1 MKPETLEFS
10 LQPLIER
17 LKKVEV
23 EANRLGKTVTM
34 IETNVTDVLTDC
46 DKDGNLCVGI
56 MTKEDAKYAEI
67 LKQKQH
73 QDEVIEN
80 LRKSVDLHQQ
90 ETHNILNSREY
101 KTGKALWDAVTNN
114 LSRYVKMSDK
124 ERQVALSGTDGQIFL
139 QKLLAI
145 AATQI

>member
-10 LQPLIER
+10 LNQLIER
-17 LKKVEV
+17 LKQVEA
-23 EANRLGKTVTM
+23 EANRLGKIVTM
-34 IETNVTDVLTDC
+34 VETNVTDVLTDC
-46 DKDGNLCVGI
+46 DKNGNLCVGI
-56 MTKEDAKYAEI
+56 MTKEDDKYAEI
-67 LKQKQH
+67 LKHK
-73 QDEVIEN
+73 DEVIES
-80 LRKSVDLHQQ
+80 LRKSADLHQQ

-114 LSRYVKMSDK
+114 LSRYIKMSDK
-124 ERQVALSGTDGQIFL
+124 ERQVALSGPDGQIFL